1 MDSKKKYEELV
12 DDGVIN
18 SLPEWFDGEVY
29 TKGGEVTNPFSG
41 QKYHLNADEL
51 SMYDLIMGL
60 TYVGDIKGWNN
71 ELVTLHHK
79 ACMWFRTKNSEAYM
93 VLLD

>member
-18 SLPEWFDGEVY
+18 SLPDWFDGTVY

-41 QKYHLNADEL
+41 QMYYLNADEL
-51 SMYDLIMGL
+51 SMYDLIMGIS
-60 TYVGDIKGWNN
+60 YVGDIKGWNDK
-71 ELVTLHHK
+71 LITLHNK
-79 ACMWFRTKNSEAYM
+79 ACTWFRTKNSEAYM

>member
-12 DDGVIN
+12 NDGVIN
-18 SLPEWFDGEVY
+18 SLPDWFDGTVY

-41 QKYHLNADEL
+41 QTYYLNADEL
-51 SMYDLIMGL
+51 SMYDLIMGIN
-60 TYVGDIKGWNN
+60 YVGDLKGWND
-71 ELVTLHHK
+71 ELTTTHYK
-79 ACMWFRTKNSEAYM
+79 ALDWFRTKNSEAYM

>member
-41 QKYHLNADEL
+41 QKYH
-51 SMYDLIMGL
+51 
-60 TYVGDIKGWNN
+60 
-71 ELVTLHHK
+71 
-79 ACMWFRTKNSEAYM
+79 C
-93 VLLD
+93 LLYTSPSPRD

>member
-18 SLPEWFDGEVY
+18 SLPKWFDGEVY

-41 QKYHLNADEL
+41 QKYYLNADEL

-60 TYVGDIKGWNN
+60 TYVGDIKGWDDK
-71 ELVTLHHK
+71 LIKLHHK
-79 ACMWFRTKNSEAYM
+79 ALDWFRTKNSEAYM